1 MSWYEGKAPSEV
13 AEDVMEEALKYVN
26 RVLLFKNNA
35 YEDHVDV
42 LITQHVKIQLACI
55 QHEWSKEGTN
65 KVTSALE
72 DMGTGLMNLSDL
84 SKACGK
90 HSLHVKNVQYE

>member
-1 MSWYEGKAPSEV
+1 MSWYEGKDPSEV
-13 AEDVMEEALKYVN
+13 AENVLDAALKHVN
-26 RVLLFKNNA
+26 HILLFNSA
-35 YEDHVDV
+35 YQSHVDV

-55 QHEWSKEGTN
+55 QHEWSKEGT
-65 KVTSALE
+65 KQVTSALE
-72 DMGTGLMNLSDL
+72 DMGTGLMSLSDL